1 MKTLIISLKIF
12 LFFTILTGIIYPL
25 LITGIAQVVFPAKAN
40 GSLVARGGEKAGSV
54 LIGQQFNSPLYFS
67 SRPSAVGYNPLP
79 SGGSNYGLTNMKLK
93 KFADSCKRQF
103 ITFNQLDSLAIIP
116 SEMIFAS
123 ASGLDPHISPAAAL
137 LQIDR
142 IARAR
147 NFNAIQ
153 KQKLVQS
160 IKDLS
165 EPPQFLCLGEERI
178 NVLLLNLATDQI
190 R

>member
-1 MKTLIISLKIF
+1 
-12 LFFTILTGIIYPL
+12 
-25 LITGIAQVVFPAKAN
+25 
-40 GSLVARGGEKAGSV
+40 
-54 LIGQQFNSPLYFS
+54 
-67 SRPSAVGYNPLP
+67 
-79 SGGSNYGLTNMKLK
+79 MKLK

-103 ITFNQLDSLAIIP
+103 IIFNQLDSLAIIP

-137 LQIDR
+137 LQADR
-142 IARAR
+142 IAKAR
-147 NFNAIQ
+147 NFNSIQ
-153 KQKLVQS
+153 KQKLVQC

-165 EPPQFLCLGEERI
+165 ELPQFLCLGEERI